1 VGGEGGGRERENK
14 VSADR
19 GERGASP
26 SRRPAVL
33 KGGRARPSSRLPVL
47 RGGARVG
54 WSGQAGPQS
63 RGAASPGARE
73 IKPPPPPL
81 PPPLPPPPSRGSP
94 VSPSA
99 PPETHR
105 LLVLGPQVRLLVVLV
120 RPQLGAAVGA
130 QLAAGAQA
138 PGFTAGREGGR
149 EGGRERGIGRERRER
164 RGGGGVRGQGLDG
177 GQRSRVCARS
187 PLCTPPRCAAR
198 RGRSTAW
205 GRAGQ
210 SLKARRRPSLAISRH
225 GARGGEGRR
234 PLWGERARARPHPG
248 RQASKFPAL
257 EVGRGG
263 GRPLMGLGGGTP
275 GGRRSRRR
283 GGGAD

>member
-1 VGGEGGGRERENK
+1 MGGEGGGRERENK

-149 EGGRERGIGRERRER
+149 EGGREESGVRGGKGGGGRRPGPGIGRRSALT
-164 RGGGGVRGQGLDG
+164 GVRSKPTVHATQVCGEAWAVDGVGPGGAKPQG
-177 GQRSRVCARS
+177 A
-187 PLCTPPRCAAR
+187 PPA
-198 RGRSTAW
+198 
-205 GRAGQ
+205 
-210 SLKARRRPSLAISRH
+210 LAISRH